1 MIETI
6 EEENELQNDELIRL
20 VTRSANISSQYV
32 IFQNIKDDYYAIN
45 VAKVDELIMNKN
57 LKIIKSTQENSLIKG
72 VAKIRENMITIV
84 NFDKWLGIETK
95 KEDEDYKLIMICNYS
110 NKRVGLII
118 KKVIG
123 IQSIDIQ
130 NMSSGSQKDDKTA
143 YIIELQNNKEKNL
156 CDIFDSDKLILDIF
170 PNMSYENKS
179 NITNIKDD
187 FDMNKTILFAEDSK
201 LIQEYVLKLFSKMNC
216 KFEVFDD
223 GQALLEYLRLNGFEH
238 LGLIITDIEM
248 PIMDGISL
256 LENIQKEFKNFDIPI
271 IINTNMANDA
281 VVKTGLDL
289 GAKSIVKKLDVQKL
303 KEAIVKYYKK

>member
-201 LIQEYVLKLFSKMNC
+201 LIQEYVLKLFNKMNC